1 MISVAEAF
9 HIVIQHA
16 AQFGDESVPLDR
28 ALGRVL
34 REPLCAD
41 RDFPPFDRVTMDGI
55 AIDFQSFE
63 QGQRQFPIRGIQ
75 AAGAPPLHLDDPD
88 ATLEVMTGAML
99 PTGTN
104 TVIRYEDVEIKAGAA
119 HILTDEIKAGQNV
132 HRQGHDRRTGDII
145 VPAGR
150 KISLAEIGV
159 AATVGKASLLVAR
172 LPQVAILYTG
182 DELVDVEATPL
193 PHQIRVSNA
202 HSIQSLLTPW
212 GITAQRIHLPDDLT
226 ATTAALES
234 ALQQFDVLILSG
246 GVSEGKFDYVPRA
259 MAGLGVQ
266 QLFHKVTQRPGKP
279 FWFGLS
285 PNGRPVFALP
295 GNPVSVMAGMMRY
308 VLPWLRQSLGLPAAT
323 QERAVLAEDFEFKPN
338 LTYFLQVR
346 VTCSDT
352 AQLMAWPL
360 AGKGSGDLANLVDA
374 DAFLELPQER
384 NHFSAGEVFPL
395 WRYRQA
401 GAWM

>member
-1 MISVAEAF
+1 MISVSEAF
-9 HIVIQHA
+9 DIVVNNA
-16 AQFGDESVPLDR
+16 GDFGDELVSLDH

-34 REPLCAD
+34 REPLYAD

-55 AIDFQSFE
+55 AIDFQSFA
-63 QGQRQFPIRGIQ
+63 QGQRQFPIQGIQ
-75 AAGAPPLHLDDPD
+75 AAGAPPLHLADP
-88 ATLEVMTGAML
+88 ATTLEVMTGAML
-99 PTGTN
+99 PTGTD
-104 TVIRYEDVEIKAGAA
+104 TVIRYEDVEIKDGAA
-119 HILTDEIKAGQNV
+119 RILTNEVKAGQNI
-132 HRQGHDRRTGDII
+132 HRQGHDRRTGDLI
-145 VPAGR
+145 VQAGR

-159 AATVGKASLLVAR
+159 AATVGKVSLLVAR

-182 DELVDVEATPL
+182 DELVEVDATPL
-193 PHQIRVSNA
+193 PHQIRMSNA
-202 HSIQSLLTPW
+202 YSIQSLLSPW
-212 GITAQRIHLPDDLT
+212 GISAQRIHLPDDLED
-226 ATTAALES
+226 TTAALKS

-259 MAGLGVQ
+259 MSEVGVQ
-266 QLFHKVTQRPGKP
+266 QLFHKVAQRPGKP

-285 PNGRPVFALP
+285 PNGRTVFALP
-295 GNPVSVMAGMMRY
+295 GNPVSVMAGMTRY

-346 VTCSDT
+346 VACSDT

-384 NHFSAGEVFPL
+384 SVFSAGEVFPL
-395 WRYRQA
+395 WRYR
-401 GAWM
+401 